1 MNCKFLVKVRRVS
14 TQPHNIYHHYTE
26 AFTANVTFALAI
38 AIEMVVSKLAPQ
50 MKGVEPSST
59 GSEAQVVL
67 SVTLETSQNT
77 VFPAVQ
83 LAKLDELVHVT
94 SR

>member
-1 MNCKFLVKVRRVS
+1 MQPALPTLNTFARMHLQHTQDSVRF
-14 TQPHNIYHHYTE
+14 
-26 AFTANVTFALAI
+26 AVTFALAI
-38 AIEMVVSKLAPQ
+38 EIEIVACTLAPQ

-83 LAKLDELVHVT
+83 LT
-94 SR
+94 